1 MHTSM
6 NVERH
11 NKHVCNGRVIFFISQ
26 QMRLCSD
33 ILQFNVVNIV
43 LPKNPKKP
51 SKPILMQL
59 VLKHRKNIQKC
70 ISQQEK

>member
-1 MHTSM
+1 
-6 NVERH
+6 
-11 NKHVCNGRVIFFISQ
+11 
-26 QMRLCSD
+26 MRLCSD

-43 LPKNPKKP
+43 LPKNPKNP